1 MGRRIAPRS
10 AIINLMFCPLCCFSS
25 SRLLGFAAALTQNRN
40 RQPAVC
46 GLQAIAMGGKSQ
58 FPYMVDPN
66 TGTSMYESD
75 DIINYLFDNYG
86 PGASEVPWF
95 LQGPLAIL
103 TAGLALVP
111 SNIITLAG
119 G

>member
-1 MGRRIAPRS
+1 
-10 AIINLMFCPLCCFSS
+10 
-25 SRLLGFAAALTQNRN
+25 
-40 RQPAVC
+40 
-46 GLQAIAMGGKSQ
+46 MGGKSQ

-75 DIINYLFDNYG
+75 DIINHLFDKYG

-95 LQGPLAIL
+95 LKGPVAIL

-119 G
+119 GYATCMCYIPACARAFWRACIYAVLGEIYIVY